1 MSSQTS
7 SQTSSGTSTLTHRR
21 FAPRTLLIPRR
32 PQVTRIDFT
41 SDSKNFNVPY
51 LLSLRTRRS
60 RLLRNLQNFKSNI
73 STIDLTRMAGFALF
87 GLIVKGFIQ
96 FYYYGFLIDKITKGN
111 CVLSTMFDQFIYVP
125 TLYYPL
131 YFVCTGLFQGR
142 SVVESLRYYRDG
154 FWGLCAASVLFWSP
168 IQILNFMF
176 GEDVRSAATKS
187 FLLGEF
193 YFQIVF

>member
-1 MSSQTS
+1 M
-7 SQTSSGTSTLTHRR
+7 
-21 FAPRTLLIPRR
+21 
-32 PQVTRIDFT
+32 
-41 SDSKNFNVPY
+41 
-51 LLSLRTRRS
+51 
-60 RLLRNLQNFKSNI
+60 
-73 STIDLTRMAGFALF
+73 
-87 GLIVKGFIQ
+87 
-96 FYYYGFLIDKITKGN
+96 
-111 CVLSTMFDQFIYVP
+111 LSTMFDQFIYVP

>member
-1 MSSQTS
+1 
-7 SQTSSGTSTLTHRR
+7 
-21 FAPRTLLIPRR
+21 
-32 PQVTRIDFT
+32 
-41 SDSKNFNVPY
+41 
-51 LLSLRTRRS
+51 
-60 RLLRNLQNFKSNI
+60 
-73 STIDLTRMAGFALF
+73 MAGFALF